1 MNDWL
6 ETLAIGF
13 STALVFSVP
22 FAFFA
27 FMRYLRYKE
36 TVALAERGLLR
47 PESVSQRGRRAHRW
61 GAILIAIGVALTL
74 GLWPIGF
81 MIGANLPLGLGPWLI
96 PGLLPLTFGIALLY
110 LRRLEGPLLKEA
122 ESDEGEPEDTSL
134 PEGRRPRSRKRP
146 RRSPGQRP
154 ARKQALIFRRCHVNL
169 ARFDLEFVRGHGPTA
184 GKVAAP
190 VLRLNRAP

>member
-1 MNDWL
+1 MNDSL

-13 STALVFSVP
+13 SAALVFSVP

-47 PESVSQRGRRAHRW
+47 PESMSQRGRRVHRW
-61 GAILIAIGVALTL
+61 GAILVAIGVALTL

-81 MIGANLPLGLGPWLI
+81 MTGEILPLGLGPWLI

-110 LRRLEGPLLKEA
+110 LRRHEGPLLEEA
-122 ESDEGEPEDTSL
+122 DPDESEPEDPAL
-134 PEGRRPRSRKRP
+134 PK
-146 RRSPGQRP
+146 
-154 ARKQALIFRRCHVNL
+154 
-169 ARFDLEFVRGHGPTA
+169 
-184 GKVAAP
+184 GKASSF
-190 VLRLNRAP
+190 